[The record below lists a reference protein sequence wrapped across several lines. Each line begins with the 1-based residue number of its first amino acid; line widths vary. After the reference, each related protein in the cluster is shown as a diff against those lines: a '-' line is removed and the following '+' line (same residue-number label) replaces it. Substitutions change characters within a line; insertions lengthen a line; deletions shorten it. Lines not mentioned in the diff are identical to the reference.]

1 MIAVVAGVLR
11 LQLPPGAVITGDGEL
26 GGKGGHQEQV
36 LGLLGV
42 GARRQRGRR
51 SAQVQI
57 LTKYNSC
64 LTNTFLISKKNV
76 YKSQIFFYIYWNLPQ
91 DDKTTVIIVPDDV
104 GQYS

>member
-64 LTNTFLISKKNV
+64 LTNTFLISK
-76 YKSQIFFYIYWNLPQ
+76 
-91 DDKTTVIIVPDDV
+91 
-104 GQYS
+104 